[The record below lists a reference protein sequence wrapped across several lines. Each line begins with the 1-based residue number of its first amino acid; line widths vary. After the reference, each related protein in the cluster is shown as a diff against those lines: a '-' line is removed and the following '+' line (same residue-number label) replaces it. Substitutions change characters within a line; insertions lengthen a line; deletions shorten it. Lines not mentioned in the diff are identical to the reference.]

1 MSRSAALSRS
11 NAARRALSLSGIL
24 AVEVAGD
31 LHEAEWLGG
40 LEQQRQQVREA
51 FDPVDHQPTT
61 LPVVSD
67 TTGNDSDQSC
77 SDLVCRNSSMPYG
90 PFSRP

>member
-1 MSRSAALSRS
+1 MSRRRGLVAFECGAPCLVIVRVLALEFS
-11 NAARRALSLSGIL
+11 
-24 AVEVAGD
+24 GD
-31 LHEAEWLGG
+31 LNEAEWLGG
-40 LEQQRQQVREA
+40 LEQQCEDVGEA
-51 FDPVDHQPTT
+51 LDPVDHQPTT

-67 TTGNDSDQSC
+67 TTGNDSVQSC